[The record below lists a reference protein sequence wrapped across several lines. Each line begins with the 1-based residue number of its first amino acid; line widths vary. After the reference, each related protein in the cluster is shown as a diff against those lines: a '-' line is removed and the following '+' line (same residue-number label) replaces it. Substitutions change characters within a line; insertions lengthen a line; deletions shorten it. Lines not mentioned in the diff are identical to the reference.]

1 MDERARAILMVD
13 DDKGL
18 CELVQEFLG
27 REGYEVTAVH
37 DGASGLGAAL
47 EGNFH
52 LVILDV
58 MLPVLDGF
66 AVLRQLR
73 RQSNVPVIMLTARAS
88 EQDRVG
94 GLGEG
99 ADDYLV
105 KPFAAAELLAR
116 IRAVLRRTL
125 QRPDLAPSVVQVGDL
140 RLDAPNRAVAFR
152 GVPLELTPTEFT
164 ILDVLLRSAG
174 RIVSRDELS
183 GVLYQRQTTPYER
196 SLDVHVSHLRRK
208 LEGVGWTAIRTVR
221 GQGYICVTDA

>member
-1 MDERARAILMVD
+1 MDRARAILMVD
-13 DDKGL
+13 DDEGL
-18 CELVQEFLG
+18 CELVQEFLE
-27 REGYEVTAVH
+27 REGYEVTTVH

-47 EGNFH
+47 EGGFA

-66 AVLRQLR
+66 SVLRQLR
-73 RQSNVPVIMLTARAS
+73 RQSTVPVIMLTARAS

-152 GVPLELTPTEFT
+152 GVPIELTPTEFT

-174 RIVSRDELS
+174 RIVSRDELT

-196 SLDVHVSHLRRK
+196 TLDVHVSHLRRK

-221 GQGYICVTDA
+221 GQGYICVADA

>member
-13 DDKGL
+13 DDEGL
-18 CELVQEFLG
+18 CELVQEFLE
-27 REGYEVTAVH
+27 REGYEVTTVH

-47 EGNFH
+47 EGGFA

-66 AVLRQLR
+66 SVLRQLR
-73 RQSNVPVIMLTARAS
+73 RQSTVPVIMLTARAS

-152 GVPLELTPTEFT
+152 GVPIELTPTEFT

-174 RIVSRDELS
+174 RIVSRDELT

-196 SLDVHVSHLRRK
+196 TLDVHVSHLRRK

-221 GQGYICVTDA
+221 GQGYICVADA

>member
-1 MDERARAILMVD
+1 MNDRSRAILMVD
-13 DDKGL
+13 DDEGL
-18 CELVQEFLG
+18 CELVQELLG
-27 REGYEVTAVH
+27 REGYAVTTVH

-47 EGNFH
+47 EGSFA

-125 QRPDLAPSVVQVGDL
+125 QRSDFASSVVQVGDL
-140 RLDAPNRAVAFR
+140 RVTPLNRGVSYR
-152 GVPLELTPTEFT
+152 GVPIELTPTEFT
-164 ILDVLLRSAG
+164 ILEVMMRAVG
-174 RIVSRDELS
+174 RIVSRNELAS
-183 GVLYQRQTTPYER
+183 VLYQRESTPYER

-208 LEGVGWTAIRTVR
+208 LEAVGWTAIRTVR

>member
-1 MDERARAILMVD
+1 MDRARAILMVD
-13 DDKGL
+13 DDEGL
-18 CELVQEFLG
+18 CELVQEFLE
-27 REGYEVTAVH
+27 REGYEVTTVH

-47 EGNFH
+47 DGGFA

-66 AVLRQLR
+66 SVLRQLR
-73 RQSNVPVIMLTARAS
+73 RQSTVPVIMLTARAS

-125 QRPDLAPSVVQVGDL
+125 QRPDLAPSVVQIGDL

-152 GVPLELTPTEFT
+152 GVPIELTPTEFT

-174 RIVSRDELS
+174 RIVSRDELT

-208 LEGVGWTAIRTVR
+208 LEGVGWNAIRTVR

>member
-1 MDERARAILMVD
+1 MDRARAILLVD
-13 DDKGL
+13 DDEGL

-27 REGYEVTAVH
+27 REGYDVTSMH

-47 EGNFH
+47 EGGFS

-73 RQSNVPVIMLTARAS
+73 RQSNVPVIMLTARAA
-88 EQDRVG
+88 EHDRIG

-105 KPFAAAELLAR
+105 KPFAAGELLAR
-116 IRAVLRRTL
+116 IRAVLRRTQ
-125 QRPDLAPSVVQVGDL
+125 QRPDLTPSVVQVGDL
-140 RLDAPNRAVAFR
+140 RLDAPNRAVGFR
-152 GVPLELTPTEFT
+152 GVPIELTPTEFT

-208 LEGVGWTAIRTVR
+208 LEGVGWNAIRTVR

>member
-1 MDERARAILMVD
+1 MDDRARAILMVD
-13 DDKGL
+13 DDEGL
-18 CELVQEFLG
+18 CELVQEF
-27 REGYEVTAVH
+27 H

-47 EGNFH
+47 GGRFV

-66 AVLRQLR
+66 ALLRQLR

-125 QRPDLAPSVVQVGDL
+125 QRSDFVSSVVQVGDL
-140 RLDAPNRAVAFR
+140 RVNALNRAVSYR
-152 GVPLELTPTEFT
+152 GVPIELTPTEFT
-164 ILDVLLRSAG
+164 ILEVMMRAVG
-174 RIVSRDELS
+174 RIVSRNELAS
-183 GVLYQRQTTPYER
+183 VLYQRESTPYER

-208 LEGVGWTAIRTVR
+208 LEAVGWTALRTVR

>member
-1 MDERARAILMVD
+1 MTMRACASWCRNSSA
-13 DDKGL
+13 
-18 CELVQEFLG
+18 E
-27 REGYEVTAVH
+27 EGYELTAVH

-47 EGNFH
+47 EGGFA

-125 QRPDLAPSVVQVGDL
+125 QRSDLVSSVVQVGDL
-140 RLDAPNRAVAFR
+140 RVDALNRAVSCC
-152 GVPLELTPTEFT
+152 GVPIELTPTEFT
-164 ILDVLLRSAG
+164 ILEVLMRAVG
-174 RIVSRDELS
+174 RIVSRDELA

-196 SLDVHVSHLRRK
+196 SRC
-208 LEGVGWTAIRTVR
+208 A
-221 GQGYICVTDA
+221 

>member
-1 MDERARAILMVD
+1 MDDRARAILMVD
-13 DDKGL
+13 DDQGL

-27 REGYEVTAVH
+27 REGYAVTAVH

-47 EGNFH
+47 EGNFG

-58 MLPVLDGF
+58 MLPILDGF

-73 RQSNVPVIMLTARAS
+73 RQSNVPVIMLTARAA
-88 EQDRVG
+88 EHDRIG

-105 KPFAAAELLAR
+105 KPFAAGELLAR

-140 RLDAPNRAVAFR
+140 RLDAPNRAVMFR
-152 GVPLELTPTEFT
+152 GEPIELTPTEFT

>member
-1 MDERARAILMVD
+1 MNDRSRAILMVD
-13 DDKGL
+13 DDEGL

-27 REGYEVTAVH
+27 GEGYGVTAVH

-47 EGNFH
+47 EGDFV

-66 AVLRQLR
+66 GVLRQLR

-88 EQDRVG
+88 EQDRVS

-125 QRPDLAPSVVQVGDL
+125 QGSDRVSSVVQVGDL
-140 RLDAPNRAVAFR
+140 RVDGLNRAVSYC
-152 GVPLELTPTEFT
+152 GMPIELTPTEFT
-164 ILDVLLRSAG
+164 ILEVLLRAVG
-174 RIVSRDELS
+174 RIVSRDELA

-221 GQGYICVTDA
+221 GQGYICVADA

>member
-1 MDERARAILMVD
+1 MDDRSPAILMVD
-13 DDKGL
+13 DDEGL

-27 REGYEVTAVH
+27 RQGYTVTAVH
-37 DGASGLGAAL
+37 DGTSGLRAAL
-47 EGNFH
+47 EGGFA

-66 AVLRQLR
+66 ALLRQLR
-73 RQSNVPVIMLTARAS
+73 RQSTVPVIMLTARAS

-125 QRPDLAPSVVQVGDL
+125 QRSDLVASVVRVGDL
-140 RLDAPNRAVAFR
+140 RVDAINRAVSFR
-152 GVPLELTPTEFT
+152 DVAIELTPTEFT
-164 ILDVLLRSAG
+164 ILEVLMRAVG
-174 RIVSRDELS
+174 RVVSRDELT
-183 GVLYQRQTTPYER
+183 GVLYQRETTPYER

-208 LEGVGWTAIRTVR
+208 LEGVGWSAIRTVR
-221 GQGYICVTDA
+221 GQGYICVSDV

>member
-1 MDERARAILMVD
+1 MDDRSRAILMVD
-13 DDKGL
+13 DDEGL

-27 REGYEVTAVH
+27 QERFTVTAMH
-37 DGASGLGAAL
+37 DGASGLRAAL
-47 EGNFH
+47 DGGFA

-73 RQSNVPVIMLTARAS
+73 RQSTVPVIMLTARAS

-125 QRPDLAPSVVQVGDL
+125 QRSDLVPNVVQVGDL
-140 RLDAPNRAVAFR
+140 RVDVLNRGVSFR
-152 GVPLELTPTEFT
+152 GAAIELTPTEFT
-164 ILDVLLRSAG
+164 ILEVLMRAVG
-174 RIVSRDELS
+174 RIVSRDELTA
-183 GVLYQRQTTPYER
+183 VLYQRETTPYER

-208 LEGVGWTAIRTVR
+208 LEGVGWSAIRTVR
-221 GQGYICVTDA
+221 GQGYICVTDV

>member
-1 MDERARAILMVD
+1 MDDRARAILMVD
-13 DDKGL
+13 DDEGL

-27 REGYEVTAVH
+27 REGYDVTTVH

-47 EGNFH
+47 GGRFV

-66 AVLRQLR
+66 ALLRQLR
-73 RQSNVPVIMLTARAS
+73 RQSNVPVIMLTARAG

-116 IRAVLRRTL
+116 IRAVLRRAL
-125 QRPDLAPSVVQVGDL
+125 HRSDLVSSVVQVGDL
-140 RLDAPNRAVAFR
+140 RVNALNRAVSYR
-152 GVPLELTPTEFT
+152 GVPIELTPTEFT
-164 ILDVLLRSAG
+164 ILEVMMRAVG
-174 RIVSRDELS
+174 RIVSRNELAS
-183 GVLYQRQTTPYER
+183 VLYQRESTPYER

-208 LEGVGWTAIRTVR
+208 LEAVGWTAIRTVR

>member
-1 MDERARAILMVD
+1 MNDAACSILMVD
-13 DDKGL
+13 DDEGL

-27 REGYEVTAVH
+27 REGYALTTAH

-47 EGNFH
+47 EGGFA

-116 IRAVLRRTL
+116 IRAVLRRTW
-125 QRPDLAPSVVQVGDL
+125 QQSKLAPSVLQVGDL
-140 RLDAPNRAVAFR
+140 RVDALNRAVSFR
-152 GVPLELTPTEFT
+152 KVPIELTPTEFT
-164 ILDVLLRSAG
+164 ILEVLMRAVG

-183 GVLYQRQTTPYER
+183 GVLNQRQTTPYER

-221 GQGYICVTDA
+221 GRGYVCVADA

>member
-1 MDERARAILMVD
+1 MDNRARAILMVD
-13 DDKGL
+13 DDEGL
-18 CELVQEFLG
+18 CELVAEFLG
-27 REGYEVTAVH
+27 REGYAVTAVH

-47 EGNFH
+47 EGGFA

-66 AVLRQLR
+66 AVLQRLR

-125 QRPDLAPSVVQVGDL
+125 QQPDRAPSVVQVGDL

-152 GVPLELTPTEFT
+152 GVPIELTPTEFT

>member
-1 MDERARAILMVD
+1 MDDRARAILMVD
-13 DDKGL
+13 DDEGL

-27 REGYEVTAVH
+27 REGYDVTAVH

-47 EGNFH
+47 AGRFV

-66 AVLRQLR
+66 ALLRQLR
-73 RQSNVPVIMLTARAS
+73 RQSNVPVIMLTARAG

-116 IRAVLRRTL
+116 IRAVLRRAL
-125 QRPDLAPSVVQVGDL
+125 HRSDLVSSVVQVGDL
-140 RLDAPNRAVAFR
+140 RVSALNRAVSYR
-152 GVPLELTPTEFT
+152 GVPIELTPTEFT
-164 ILDVLLRSAG
+164 ILEVLMRAVG
-174 RIVSRDELS
+174 RIVSRNELAS
-183 GVLYQRQTTPYER
+183 VLYQRESTPYER

-208 LEGVGWTAIRTVR
+208 LEAVGWTAIRTVR

>member
-1 MDERARAILMVD
+1 MVD
-13 DDKGL
+13 DDEGL
-18 CELVQEFLG
+18 CELVREFLG
-27 REGYEVTAVH
+27 REGYDVTSMH
-37 DGASGLGAAL
+37 DGASGLGAAI
-47 EGNFH
+47 EGGFV

-66 AVLRQLR
+66 TVLRQLR

-88 EQDRVG
+88 EQDRIG

-125 QRPDLAPSVVQVGDL
+125 QRSDRAPSVVQVGGL
-140 RLDAPNRAVAFR
+140 RVDALNRAVSFR
-152 GVPLELTPTEFT
+152 GESIELTPTEFT
-164 ILDVLLRSAG
+164 ILEVLMRAVG
-174 RIVSRDELS
+174 RIVSRDELT
-183 GVLYQRQTTPYER
+183 GVLYQRQSSPYER

-208 LEGVGWTAIRTVR
+208 LEDVGWNAIRTVR

>member
-1 MDERARAILMVD
+1 MDDRARAILMID
-13 DDKGL
+13 DDEGL

-27 REGYEVTAVH
+27 REGYEVTTVH

-47 EGNFH
+47 EGGFA

-73 RQSNVPVIMLTARAS
+73 RQSNVPVIMLTARTS

-125 QRPDLAPSVVQVGDL
+125 QRSDLASSVVQVGDL
-140 RLDAPNRAVAFR
+140 RVDPLNRAASIR
-152 GVPLELTPTEFT
+152 GVPIELTPTEFT
-164 ILDVLLRSAG
+164 ILEVLMRAVG
-174 RIVSRDELS
+174 RIVSRDELT

-221 GQGYICVTDA
+221 GQGYICVADA

>member
-1 MDERARAILMVD
+1 
-13 DDKGL
+13 
-18 CELVQEFLG
+18 
-27 REGYEVTAVH
+27 
-37 DGASGLGAAL
+37 
-47 EGNFH
+47 
-52 LVILDV
+52 
-58 MLPVLDGF
+58 LPVLDGF

-152 GVPLELTPTEFT
+152 GVPIELTPTEFT

-174 RIVSRDELS
+174 RIVSRDELT

-208 LEGVGWTAIRTVR
+208 LEGVGWNAIRTVR